1 MTLDLRRTSCLVLV
15 CGLGCGQP
23 GAGDSLT
30 AATTANST
38 STTDASTAAP
48 TGTTTAEATTTAE
61 PTTGELDPCVASPQ
75 ALADCS
81 DPVAYAE
88 DLKFIADIRTPGTPH
103 WKAVQDLC
111 AERLSELGYQVQ
123 LMDYG
128 SGVNVV
134 GRRLGT
140 VNPEQIVLVAAH
152 YDHISNCRGAD
163 DNASG
168 VAATLEI
175 ARLLAKVEFDRTVHI
190 ACWDEEEDGLIG
202 SEAYVAAA
210 KTAGDEIVVDFNF
223 DMIGYTSTAENSQ
236 TVPTGFGLVFAEA
249 YAELEA
255 NQFRGDFIAIIS
267 SAKANAHATAYA
279 AAADRIG
286 LRRALIELP
295 AGQESSDLFADLRR
309 SDHAPF
315 WDAGY
320 PAVFLTDTSEFRY
333 ANYHCMAGEDEVANL
348 DLEFAAAV
356 TRATVEASAVALGM

>member
-1 MTLDLRRTSCLVLV
+1 MTNDLRRISWLVLV
-15 CGLGCGQP
+15 CGLGCGQT
-23 GAGDSLT
+23 GGN
-30 AATTANST
+30 ATTPT
-38 STTDASTAAP
+38 GSTTGGEATTTTTTGGTTAAP
-48 TGTTTAEATTTAE
+48 TSTSTTAE
-61 PTTGELDPCVASPQ
+61 PTTGEPDPCAASPQ
-75 ALADCS
+75 ALADCI
-81 DPVAYAE
+81 DPAAYAE
-88 DLKFIADIRTPGTPH
+88 DLQFIADVRTPGTPH

-111 AERLSELGYQVQ
+111 ADRLSELGYQVV

-128 SGVNVV
+128 TGVNVV
-134 GRRLGT
+134 GRRLGKT
-140 VNPEQIVLVAAH
+140 TPEQIVVVAAH
-152 YDHISNCRGAD
+152 YDHIADCRGAD

-175 ARLLAKVEFDRTVHI
+175 ARLLAKTEFDRTVHV

-210 KTAGDEIVVDFNF
+210 KAACDDIVVNFNF
-223 DMIGYTSTAENSQ
+223 DMIAFTSAAEDSQ
-236 TVPTGFGLVFAEA
+236 TVPVGFELVFSEA

-255 NQFRGDFIAIIS
+255 NQFRGDFIAIMS

-295 AGQESSDLFADLRR
+295 GGQETSDLFADLRR

-333 ANYHCMAGEDEVANL
+333 ANYHCMAGPDEVANL
-348 DLEFAAAV
+348 DLDFADAV